1 LPGIVELLERLLGEV
16 NIDLV
21 HIGTVLA
28 RVLGIVLVAYVFSR
42 VVRGRIERTLA
53 KRSFGR
59 NGALLVGRL
68 ISLAVLVV
76 STLAILGTFGA
87 SWTGLLTVL
96 SAGTVAVGL
105 AIQDVLRNFVAGMF
119 LLLERPFRVGD
130 SIKVRD
136 VEGEVQ
142 GIDIRTTLVKSH
154 EGSLVMIPNA
164 VVFTEVLTNRSRWG
178 TRRIDVTIESQE
190 GSIFDLERA
199 IAAALDT
206 VPGVRT
212 PIPAPVIRSI
222 SAGGVSIELSVM
234 VDARPGAENQ
244 ALHALGRALGSSSIT
259 IDRS

>member
-1 LPGIVELLERLLGEV
+1 MIDQLDRFLREAD
-16 NIDLV
+16 IDLM
-21 HIGTVLA
+21 HIGAVLA
-28 RVLGIVLVAYVFSR
+28 RVLGIIAVAYVLSR

-68 ISLAVLVV
+68 ISLAILVI

-130 SIKVRD
+130 SIQVRD

-142 GIDIRTTLVKSH
+142 GIDIRTTLVKSN

-178 TRRIDVTIESQE
+178 TRRIDVVIESQE
-190 GSIFDLERA
+190 GSVFELEQT

-222 SAGGVSIELSVM
+222 STEGVCIELSVM
-234 VDARPGAENQ
+234 VDARPGAENE
-244 ALHALGRALGSSSIT
+244 ALHALGQALGNASIT

>member
-1 LPGIVELLERLLGEV
+1 MIDQLDRLLREV

-21 HIGTVLA
+21 QMGAVLA
-28 RVLGIVLVAYVFSR
+28 RILGIVAVAYVLSR

-68 ISLAVLVV
+68 ISLAILVI

-130 SIKVRD
+130 SIQVRD

-142 GIDIRTTLVKSH
+142 GIDIRTTLVKSS

-178 TRRIDVTIESQE
+178 TRRIDVVIESKD
-190 GSIFDLERA
+190 GSVFDLERT

-212 PIPAPVIRSI
+212 PIPAPVIQSI
-222 SAGGVSIELSVM
+222 SADGVVLELSVM

-244 ALHALGRALGSSSIT
+244 ALHALGQALGSSSIT
-259 IDRS
+259 IERS

>member
-1 LPGIVELLERLLGEV
+1 MIDQLERLLQEA
-16 NIDLV
+16 NIDLA
-21 HIGTVLA
+21 HMGAILA
-28 RVLGIVLVAYVFSR
+28 RVLGIVAVAFVLSR

-68 ISLAVLVV
+68 ISLAVLVI
-76 STLAILGTFGA
+76 SILAILGTFGA

-130 SIKVRD
+130 SIQVRD

-142 GIDIRTTLVKSH
+142 GIDIRTTLVKSN
-154 EGSLVMIPNA
+154 EGALVMIPNA

-178 TRRIDVTIESQE
+178 TRRIDILIDSGETSVLE
-190 GSIFDLERA
+190 LERA
-199 IAAALDT
+199 VAAALDT
-206 VPGVRT
+206 VASVRT
-212 PIPAPVIRSI
+212 PVPAPVIRSI
-222 SAGGVSIELSVM
+222 SADGVSLALSVM
-234 VDARPGAENQ
+234 VDARPGAENE
-244 ALHALGRALGSSSIT
+244 ALHALGQALGNSSIT